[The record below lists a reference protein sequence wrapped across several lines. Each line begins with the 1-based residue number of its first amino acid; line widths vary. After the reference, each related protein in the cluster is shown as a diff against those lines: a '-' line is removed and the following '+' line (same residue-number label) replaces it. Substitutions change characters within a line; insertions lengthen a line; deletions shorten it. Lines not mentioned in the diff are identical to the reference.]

1 MSLRNPTFAAFAL
14 IPAAAHAEASTALD
28 LSGIF
33 QVLLGL
39 AVVLALL
46 FASLWLLKRLAAPR
60 GVAAGFMKVITAT
73 AVGTRERVVVVEVGD
88 IWLILGVAPG
98 SVTPLHQMPR
108 QDMPAGTLS
117 GGDFQARLK
126 QFVERGKRA
135 S

>member
-1 MSLRNPTFAAFAL
+1 MSLRNSTFAAIAM
-14 IPAAAHAEASTALD
+14 IPAAAHAEAAASLD

-88 IWLILGVAPG
+88 TWLILGVAPG
-98 SVTPLHQMPR
+98 SVTTLHQIPR
-108 QDMPAGTLS
+108 QDLPIAATA
-117 GGDFQARLK
+117 GGDFPARLK
-126 QFVERGKRA
+126 QFMERGKNA

>member
-1 MSLRNPTFAAFAL
+1 MSLRTSTLAAIAL

-88 IWLILGVAPG
+88 TWLILGVAPG

-108 QDMPAGTLS
+108 QDIPSGTTS
-117 GGDFQARLK
+117 GSDFQVRLK
-126 QFVERGKRA
+126 QFMERGKHAR
-135 S
+135 

>member
-1 MSLRNPTFAAFAL
+1 MSLRPSTLAAIAL
-14 IPAAAHAEASTALD
+14 IPAVAHAEASSALD

-88 IWLILGVAPG
+88 TWLILGVAPG
-98 SVTPLHQMPR
+98 SVTPLHHMPR
-108 QDMPAGTLS
+108 QDIPAGTPS

-126 QFVERGKRA
+126 QFMERGKHAR
-135 S
+135 